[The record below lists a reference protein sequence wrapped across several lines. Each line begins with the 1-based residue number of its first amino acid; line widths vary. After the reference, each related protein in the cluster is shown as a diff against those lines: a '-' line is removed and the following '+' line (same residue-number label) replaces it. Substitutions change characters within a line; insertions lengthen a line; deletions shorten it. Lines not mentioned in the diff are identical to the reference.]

1 MNRNEKVQIVTNDKL
16 SVPYSVVDAKVCED
30 IASLDAN
37 VWSNSPGEYVE
48 ANKATYFILINSWLL
63 QFDDIFGPSAYRLR
77 HMTLLE
83 MQSRGL
89 FAVVSDYKEVS
100 ERFLRGTL
108 NYSSSM
114 IGVNQNED
122 SYFVYTI
129 ANELTNLNR
138 PEDILQIC
146 RYPKRFS
153 PIGADRA
160 MLNAF
165 EKFKVV
171 NAKCKEMNRSNP
183 IHWLEAMV
191 ASKLR
196 SMLCYFSAY
205 FDADDDITF
214 SSGSSADCGKILAN
228 KLIELSYYEDN
239 LGSPLY
245 PLPITNK
252 RKYFSSRTYIV
263 KPIAVPKSL
272 EEWRIIAPENVVAGY
287 HMQRVRRAMKA
298 SLRATG
304 WIKRFD
310 PDDQETNRGLA
321 KLGSID
327 STYATSDLSSASD
340 SISRAFAYRVLPDDI
355 IKEVD
360 KWLPTWLQLNGSLI
374 RCQMYATSGNPS
386 TFNVEGCIFLAIC
399 AVAEDLYEDW
409 TGDKPLPSYVFG
421 DDIIVDTRVQD
432 TAHDLLQMLGFKV
445 NTLKS
450 YGAGTTFRESC
461 GVEYFDGYPVSTK
474 YFPRTQWDWRRPQL
488 VYESIVDLQHRL
500 YAYPKTSIWLQD
512 AIRHIFGCE
521 TASIPGTT
529 SCDPWGSAPV
539 RGRSIGKYC
548 IARVPRNT
556 ILNIV
561 KGKQVFTH
569 KGKPITPSQYS
580 VVPKR
585 SVLIKTEPSTEQL
598 REIHCGFETTFNQP
612 PVANEDVRR
621 QAVEMYRYAEFL
633 KYGPRY
639 DSPEDKRLGISTSRI
654 TGADYYNPTYGPIK
668 GIVTR

>member
-1 MNRNEKVQIVTNDKL
+1 MNKKEQIVTNDKL
-16 SVPYSVVDAKVCED
+16 SVPYSIVDAKVCEA
-30 IASLDAN
+30 IASLDAEA
-37 VWSNSPGEYVE
+37 WSNNPREYVE
-48 ANKATYFILINSWLL
+48 ANKVTYFILINSWLL
-63 QFDDIFGPSAYRLR
+63 QFDDIFGSSAYRLR

-83 MQSRGL
+83 MQGRGL

-100 ERFLRGTL
+100 ERFLRGTI
-108 NYSSSM
+108 NYSSTM
-114 IGVNQNED
+114 IGVNPNED

-129 ANELTNLNR
+129 ATELTNLNR

-160 MLNAF
+160 LLNAV
-165 EKFKVV
+165 EKFNQV
-171 NAKCKEMNRSNP
+171 NARCKILNRSNP
-183 IHWLEAMV
+183 IHWLEERV
-191 ASKLR
+191 SEKLH
-196 SMLCYFSAY
+196 SMLCYFEDY
-205 FDADDDITF
+205 FLVDDDITF

-245 PLPITNK
+245 PLPVTNT
-252 RKYFSSRTYIV
+252 RKYFNAKTYSV
-263 KPIAVPKSL
+263 RPIAVPKSL

-298 SLRATG
+298 SMRATG
-304 WIKRFD
+304 WIDRFD
-310 PDDQETNRGLA
+310 PDDQESNRGLA

-327 STYATSDLSSASD
+327 SSYATSDLSSASD
-340 SISRAFAYRVLPDDI
+340 SIARAFAYRVLPDAI
-355 IKEVD
+355 VSEVD
-360 KWLPTWLQLNGSLI
+360 KWLPAWLMLNGSYR

-399 AVAEDLYEDW
+399 AVADDMYEFW
-409 TGDKPLPSYVFG
+409 TGDKPNPSYVFG
-421 DDIIVDTRVQD
+421 DDIIIDTRVQE

-450 YGAGTTFRESC
+450 YGVGTTFRESC

-488 VYESIVDLQHRL
+488 VYESAVDLQHRL
-500 YAYPKTSIWLQD
+500 YAYPKTSMWLQD

-521 TASIPGTT
+521 TASVPGTT
-529 SCDPWGSAPV
+529 CSDPWGSAPV
-539 RGRSIGKYC
+539 RGSSIGQYRL
-548 IARVPRNT
+548 ARVPRNT
-556 ILNIV
+556 RIELKNGQEV
-561 KGKQVFTH
+561 YTH
-569 KGKPITPSQYS
+569 KGKEITPSTS
-580 VVPKR
+580 IVVQKR
-585 SVLIKTEPSTEQL
+585 PVPIMVQPTLAQL
-598 REIHCGFETTFNQP
+598 REVHCGFDTTFNQP

-633 KYGPRY
+633 KYGPKY
-639 DSPEDKRLGISTSRI
+639 ASPEDKALGISMRSVS
-654 TGADYYNPTYGPIK
+654 GADYFNPTYGPIK